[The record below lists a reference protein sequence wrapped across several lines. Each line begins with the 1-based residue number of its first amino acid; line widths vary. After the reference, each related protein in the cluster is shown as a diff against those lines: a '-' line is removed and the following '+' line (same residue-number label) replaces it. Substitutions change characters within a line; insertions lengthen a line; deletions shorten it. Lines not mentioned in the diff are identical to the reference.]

1 MSHDAT
7 HPNPTGRLA
16 LLRHCVARAPA
27 LGSALDRLTRL
38 TTDLLDVPI
47 AYIVLGDA
55 EQQSL
60 LSSASALAL
69 APEPEMLMH
78 ACAIFQKN
86 AQPGQPL
93 LPDDIRTAIAP
104 ELAIAAFTG
113 AKLLSTDGIVI
124 GALCVA
130 DSAPRTWRPSDQA
143 GLANIAALAVQTI
156 ETHCDLVEQTE
167 VAARARRSQAGL
179 EQRLADELGQR
190 EMLAYALVEAQKRES
205 LSTLASGIAHHFNN
219 LLTTILGNAE
229 LALIELPPDSP
240 ARTSIVP
247 ITTATQRAAALNRQM
262 LMYTGRGN
270 FLLQPLDANELVA
283 DISDLLGASVARR
296 VTLTTDLAPQLP
308 AVVADAAQ
316 MRQAL
321 AHLITNSVEAIGDV
335 DGTISVTTSV
345 RELDQAT
352 LSRIYHAPDLPAGT
366 YVTLAVSDDG
376 SGMEAAT
383 SARIFDPFFTTKFPG
398 RGLGLAAVL
407 GIVRGLRGAIC
418 VESALGH
425 GTTMRMVFPAIS
437 GPVDATE
444 PAG

>member
-1 MSHDAT
+1 MSHDPT
-7 HPNPTGRLA
+7 LPNPPDRLA

-27 LGSALDRLTRL
+27 LGPALDRLTRL
-38 TTDLLDVPI
+38 TTDLLDAPI

-55 EQQSL
+55 EQQVI
-60 LSSASALAL
+60 LSSTGAR
-69 APEPEMLMH
+69 APEALMH
-78 ACAIFQKN
+78 ACAIFQKS

-93 LPDDIRTAIAP
+93 LLHNTRAAITP
-104 ELAIAAFTG
+104 NCAIAAFAG
-113 AKLLSTDGIVI
+113 AKLLAASGIVI

-130 DSAPRTWRPSDQA
+130 DSAPRAWSASQQA
-143 GLANIAALAVQTI
+143 SLSNIAALVAQTI
-156 ETHCDLVEQTE
+156 ETHCDLLEQTE
-167 VAARARRSQAGL
+167 AAARAGEWQAGG
-179 EQRLADELGQR
+179 EQRLAHELGQR
-190 EMLAYALVEAQKRES
+190 EALVEALVEAQKRES

-229 LALIELPPDSP
+229 LALIELPQDSP

-247 ITTATQRAAALNRQM
+247 ITTATLRAAALNRQM
-262 LMYTGRGN
+262 LMYSGRGH

-283 DISDLLGASVARR
+283 DISHLLGASVARR
-296 VTLTTDLAPQLP
+296 VTLTTELAPLLP
-308 AVVADAAQ
+308 SVVADAAQ

-321 AHLITNSVEAIGDV
+321 AHLIINAVEAIGDA

-352 LSRIYHAPDLPAGT
+352 LSTIYHAPELPAGI
-366 YVTLAVSDDG
+366 YVTLAVRDDG
-376 SGMEAAT
+376 AGMDAAT

-418 VESALGH
+418 VKSALGR
-425 GTTMRMVFPAIS
+425 GTTIRMVFPAIH
-437 GPVDATE
+437 GPADAIE
-444 PAG
+444 PLA